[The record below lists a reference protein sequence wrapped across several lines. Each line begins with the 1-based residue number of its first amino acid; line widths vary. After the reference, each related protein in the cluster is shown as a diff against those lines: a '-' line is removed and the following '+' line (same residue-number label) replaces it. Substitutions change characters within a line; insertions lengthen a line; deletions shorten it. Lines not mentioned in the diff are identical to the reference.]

1 MSELRKTVAKDV
13 WCDTSENLS
22 NLFNKFGK
30 IMDWKYDFPTF
41 GGFL

>member
-1 MSELRKTVAKDV
+1 METVENSRTHMSELRKTVAKDV

-30 IMDWKYDFPTF
+30 IMD
-41 GGFL
+41 